1 MDPEV
6 ESGQI
11 HDSVWRA
18 TAAFAATAGADLVDP
33 LFQPALDRA
42 RRHAGLPVDPD
53 AIVLTWARGGTRET
67 GAIRYRWP
75 IDPKFALVLPP
86 LLGDRTT
93 WVPWRPRDV
102 AAAADRPEMLD
113 RLVERLLTPL
123 IIADSLEFLSE
134 MAERQ
139 DDIGDLARAFIKEAM
154 PKARRDA
161 AGWVQEIQ
169 AWADTWALM
178 AIARRPRAL
187 LRLHPF
193 AVAIAEAYAEQADA
207 AGGVVLGT
215 RYPHHQMQLVS
226 ATAQLATGLVALGMH
241 PKLTG
246 QLVGWLGRQ
255 RRHDGGFSDMGGPSD
270 AVTSLVAGRLLST
283 LDPGFDPIPTATW
296 LVEHQRADGWW
307 RALGPEATWL
317 SVEIV
322 DWLRSVPQPFAE
334 RFEWPHV
341 ALTDRDRRTG
351 LPFFGYYSDFARLCA
366 EVEAL
371 SGADVEVAFIDLAG
385 FGLFNNAFGMD
396 MGDQVLRAFAQVLDG
411 VDLSIAIRDGG
422 DEFIVLGPPTGTR
435 LADRLAAFRA
445 SWPAACAARFG
456 ETSPVAPRILTTTT
470 AGGTLIAARNML
482 GIEIARLKDA
492 YPTLGWE
499 GVQVVMD
506 RPGASGSRSRGK

>member
-1 MDPEV
+1 M
-6 ESGQI
+6 
-11 HDSVWRA
+11 
-18 TAAFAATAGADLVDP
+18 
-33 LFQPALDRA
+33 
-42 RRHAGLPVDPD
+42 
-53 AIVLTWARGGTRET
+53 
-67 GAIRYRWP
+67 
-75 IDPKFALVLPP
+75 PP
-86 LLGDRTT
+86 LVGDRTT

-102 AAAADRPEMLD
+102 AAMTDRSEMLD

-123 IIADSLEFLSE
+123 IIADSLEFLSV
-134 MAERQ
+134 MGERT
-139 DDIGDLARAFIKEAM
+139 DDIGELARGFSKEAM
-154 PKARRDA
+154 PKVRRDA
-161 AGWVQEIQ
+161 AGWVQESQ

-178 AIARRPRAL
+178 ALARRSRAL
-187 LRLHPF
+187 RRLHPF

-215 RYPHHQMQLVS
+215 RYPHHQMQLAS

-246 QLVGWLGRQ
+246 QLVAWLGRQ
-255 RRHDGGFSDMGGPSD
+255 RRADGGFSDMGGPTD
-270 AVTSLVAGRLLST
+270 AITSLVAGRLLST
-283 LDPGFDPIPTATW
+283 LDPGFDPLRTAIW
-296 LVEHQRADGWW
+296 LAEHQRPDGWW

-322 DWLRSVPQPFAE
+322 DWLRSVQRPFAE
-334 RFEWPHV
+334 RWEWPHV

-385 FGLFNNAFGMD
+385 FGRFNNAFGMD
-396 MGDQVLRAFAQVLDG
+396 MGDQVLGAFAQALDG
-411 VDLSIAIRDGG
+411 IDLSMAIRDGG
-422 DEFIVLGPPTGTR
+422 DEFIVIGPPTGTG
-435 LADRLAAFRA
+435 LAERLAAFRA
-445 SWPAACAARFG
+445 SWPAVCVARFG

-470 AGGTLIAARNML
+470 AGAQLIATRNML
-482 GIEIARLKDA
+482 GVEIAHLKDA

-506 RPGASGSRSRGK
+506 RPVASG